1 MGRFCAVELSVVEG
15 GIMTIEEA
23 IKILENRK
31 KQPFIS
37 YQQKEAFQMGI
48 NALKKEQEEL
58 HKPIKKSVRL

>member
-1 MGRFCAVELSVVEG
+1 
-15 GIMTIEEA
+15 MTITEA

-48 NALKKEQEEL
+48 NALKKEQEAQHE
-58 HKPIKKSVRL
+58 PIKKSVRL

>member
-1 MGRFCAVELSVVEG
+1 
-15 GIMTIEEA
+15 MTITEA

-48 NALKKEQEEL
+48 NALKKEQEEEDES
-58 HKPIKKSVRL
+58 IQESVRIP